1 MDELEHHF
9 AASCF
14 KRKNMTSKLVLAICL
29 YCAALCAY
37 AEKIKLPL
45 QELSALSKLELR
57 CVSDQQEIQ
66 VPLPERWDL
75 KRLVLHLRY
84 TVSTNLIPDSSQLV
98 VKMRG
103 EPIAQTRLNP
113 MAPDVKVGI
122 EIPTRLLSPGYNSL
136 IFQVAQHFSKNQ
148 CESPCAPDL
157 WTNISLQD
165 SYLDMEFEWKAVPTA
180 LSSLSS
186 FVFDP
191 RLLPQGKVNLVT
203 EDVSAKSATMAGIV
217 ASGIARRFDYRRVEF
232 TSSRT
237 LLPGVDNVLIG
248 SRAFATKILGAGTI
262 KHVTGGYLKALPMK
276 AADGGLDPTRALLV
290 VTGETDLA
298 IKIAAIT
305 FANISFKFPGS
316 DDLEAFSFKMPEV
329 EQYSGRETIRSDQVY
344 SFKTLDF
351 PTQSFVGL
359 NPGPRSINF
368 RLPPDFS
375 IRPNQYAKLA
385 MNFSYGAGL
394 KVGSSFNI
402 GVNGRGVRAVLLDS
416 PSGNFIDNYKLEIP
430 TYVFKPG
437 TNTLTF
443 TGHLNLTGQ
452 LCDLINPDSL
462 FLTIYENS
470 SISFPP
476 MPHFVEMPK
485 IELLM
490 FSGYPLTR
498 WPDGHEA
505 KVWLTERNDKVLA
518 AALNL
523 VGVITQRNGFP
534 LFELEFTYEQPTDAV
549 ELLVVGSVKSIPNTL
564 WKAAPLKL
572 LEDGVTVPYPV
583 VRGWNAEFVKPASS
597 KQKSLLGPNKGLLMQ
612 FQSPWSSGR
621 TVTLLTGSGPDD
633 IAFASA
639 ALLTPGAQS
648 QSKGDLV
655 LIEPGTPDPN
665 KFGEPDPRINAMV
678 AGTPYATGQKG
689 SYSAIE
695 SFFYTNAIAY
705 YVAGALAIIV
715 LGASIYF
722 GLMAW
727 RRKRKASV

>member
-1 MDELEHHF
+1 
-9 AASCF
+9 
-14 KRKNMTSKLVLAICL
+14 MTKKLIFSVCL
-29 YCAALCAY
+29 YLSALLTHADT
-37 AEKIKLPL
+37 IKLPL
-45 QELSALSKLELR
+45 QELTALAALELR
-57 CVSDQQEIQ
+57 CVSDQREIQ
-66 VPLPERWDL
+66 VPLPERWEL

-98 VKMRG
+98 IKMRG

-122 EIPTRLLSPGYNSL
+122 EIPTRLLTPGYNSL

-165 SYLDMEFEWKAVPTA
+165 SYLDMEFDWKPVPTA
-180 LSSLSS
+180 LSSLAS

-191 RLLPQGKVNLVT
+191 RLLPQGKVHIVT
-203 EDVSAKSATMAGIV
+203 EDLSAKNATLAGIV
-217 ASGIARRFDYRRVEF
+217 ASGIARRYDYRRVEF
-232 TSSRT
+232 TSSR
-237 LLPGVDNVLIG
+237 LLRPGVDNILIG
-248 SRAFATKILGAGTI
+248 SRTFATKVLGAGAVRP
-262 KHVTGGYLKALPMK
+262 VTGGYLKAMSMK
-276 AADGGLDPTRALLV
+276 AANGGVDPTRALLV

-329 EQYSGRETIRSDQVY
+329 EQYSGRETIRSDQTY

-394 KVGSSFNI
+394 KAGSSFNI
-402 GVNGRGVRAVLLDS
+402 GINGRGVRAVLLDS

-430 TYVFKPG
+430 TYVFKSG
-437 TNTLTF
+437 SNTLTL

-452 LCDLINPDSL
+452 VCDLINPDNL

-470 SISFPP
+470 TISFPP

-485 IELLM
+485 LELMML
-490 FSGYPLTR
+490 SGYPLTR

-534 LFELEFTYEQPTDAV
+534 LFELEYTYEQPTDAV
-549 ELLVVGSVKSIPNTL
+549 ELLVVGSVQSIPPVL
-564 WKAAPLKL
+564 WKAAPLKIL
-572 LEDGVTVPYPV
+572 DDGVVVPYPV

-597 KQKSLLGPNKGLLMQ
+597 KQKSFLGQDKGLLTQ
-612 FQSPWSSGR
+612 FESPWHSGR
-621 TVTLLTGSGPDD
+621 TITLLTGNGPDD
-633 IAFASA
+633 IAFAGT
-639 ALLTPGAQS
+639 ALLTAGAQN

-655 LIEPGTPDPN
+655 LIEPGTPDAN
-665 KFGEPDPRINAMV
+665 KFGEPDPKINAML
-678 AGTPYATGQKG
+678 AGTPYATGQRG
-689 SYSAIE
+689 SYSAVE

-715 LGASIYF
+715 LGVSMYF

-727 RRKRKASV
+727 RRKRKAAS